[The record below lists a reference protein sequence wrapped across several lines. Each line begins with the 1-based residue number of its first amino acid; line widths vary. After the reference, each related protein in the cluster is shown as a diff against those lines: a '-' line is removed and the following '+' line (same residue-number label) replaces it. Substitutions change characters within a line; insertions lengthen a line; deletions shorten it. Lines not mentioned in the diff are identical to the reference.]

1 MFGLKRF
8 RSSEEKTFV
17 KESMRLLYDSAT
29 KSNDLPIYPKNGMS
43 FFRYDDTD
51 TVKGILHLLNKQ
63 EDNPNFLNY
72 LFQRPYM
79 RVGRDL
85 RVKVFL
91 GWLAIPMGDDMEVRS
106 GWLPKPTK
114 GFDPRIHLCNYNMYE
129 FEGSYKTP
137 IAFCYHEVDLG
148 VLTSDVVLTLD
159 KISAD
164 RENHFENG
172 NKLDYLRINDGVST
186 KKLIDCD
193 LYPILV

>member
-17 KESMRLLYDSAT
+17 KESMRLLYGSIT
-29 KSNDLPIYPKNGMS
+29 RINDLPIYPKNGLS

-51 TVKGILHLLNKQ
+51 TVKGILYLLNDQ

-79 RVGRDL
+79 RVGREL
-85 RVKVFL
+85 NVKVFL

-106 GWLPKPTK
+106 GWLPKPTR
-114 GFDPRIHLCNYNMYE
+114 GFDPRIHLCNYNMYD

-148 VLTSDVVLTLD
+148 VLSSDVILALD

-164 RENHFENG
+164 RENRFENG
-172 NKLDYLRINDGVST
+172 SKLDYLGINEGVPIE
-186 KKLIDCD
+186 KLIDCD

>member
-17 KESMRLLYDSAT
+17 KESMRLLYGSIT
-29 KSNDLPIYPKNGMS
+29 KINDLPIYPKNGLS
-43 FFRYDDTD
+43 FFRYDDID
-51 TVKGILHLLNKQ
+51 TVKGILHLLNDQ

-79 RVGRDL
+79 RVGREL
-85 RVKVFL
+85 KVRVFL
-91 GWLAIPMGDDMEVRS
+91 GWLTIPMGDDMEVRS
-106 GWLPKPTK
+106 GWLPKPTR
-114 GFDPRIHLCNYNMYE
+114 GFDPRIHLCNYNMYD

-148 VLTSDVVLTLD
+148 VLSSDVVLALD

-164 RENHFENG
+164 RENRFENG
-172 NKLDYLRINDGVST
+172 SKLDYLGINEGIPT
-186 KKLIDCD
+186 EKLIDCD
-193 LYPILV
+193 IYPILV